1 MSELKLDR
9 SQWRTFTQLLN
20 KTKDQVRLRAFF
32 PKGHPLK
39 DQDRGKKSH
48 ADLAWITKCQEDG
61 RGVYVVVN
69 NGGDTDASITDCK
82 AFFCEWDDREKY
94 WQINAWQ
101 ELGLPKPSL
110 QIDTGGKSI
119 HNYWILK
126 KAIDP
131 KTWKPIQERLL
142 DHADADRALKNPS
155 RVMRLP
161 GTHHMNTD
169 GSPGELTTIIDNS
182 GINYTLKDIESCL
195 PTPKVAEQIKR
206 SSEYKDYRKES
217 IEVVE
222 EALRCIPS
230 RTPGSNTYHM
240 YRNIL
245 WGLIKACEDAG
256 RDSNYAVSLMESHSP
271 SWKGL
276 DQIANSGGK
285 DITAGTFWYWA
296 IKNGYVP
303 RRNVTVLPPKFF
315 NTQNNNDDNDDDN
328 ENNNNNNNNEEGIQR
343 GGERL
348 QRLEA
353 HDLLRELRSYPKKDK
368 EGGVF
373 RYNIFTQQI
382 EFGGQVCQGKA
393 SPERFYLALALQGFK
408 ISKDLAFDCLVQ
420 TAREN
425 EYDPVREYLERCRDK
440 EPPMSIDRLAS
451 TYLRPEDAALP
462 EATIY
467 DQMIKCTMIAAVARV
482 FEPGC
487 KFDNACILMGPQ
499 GARKSSWW
507 KAMGGDFFSDALK
520 DISTK
525 DSLMILHR
533 SWIMEMSEIDQVH
546 SKKHSGEI
554 KAFLSQ
560 STDMFRVPY
569 GKVTEDFPR
578 RGIIV
583 GSTNRHDG
591 FLLDETGSR
600 RFWVIETTC
609 TIENQINV
617 EGLLKEIDSLWAAAV
632 HCYENDEPYQL
643 PIETELEINENN
655 EKYLIDN
662 PWKNII
668 SEYVNSPS
676 NFDREFTT
684 NGILTEVIEKPLERQ
699 TRYDQMQ
706 VATILKD
713 LGLAKKRRGAKSSR
727 KWVYLRE
734 SHGVLTSA
742 QEAYR
747 LDEVATHS
755 YEEI

>member
-1 MSELKLDR
+1 
-9 SQWRTFTQLLN
+9 
-20 KTKDQVRLRAFF
+20 
-32 PKGHPLK
+32 
-39 DQDRGKKSH
+39 
-48 ADLAWITKCQEDG
+48 
-61 RGVYVVVN
+61 
-69 NGGDTDASITDCK
+69 
-82 AFFCEWDDREKY
+82 
-94 WQINAWQ
+94 
-101 ELGLPKPSL
+101 
-110 QIDTGGKSI
+110 
-119 HNYWILK
+119 
-126 KAIDP
+126 
-131 KTWKPIQERLL
+131 
-142 DHADADRALKNPS
+142 
-155 RVMRLP
+155 
-161 GTHHMNTD
+161 
-169 GSPGELTTIIDNS
+169 
-182 GINYTLKDIESCL
+182 
-195 PTPKVAEQIKR
+195 
-206 SSEYKDYRKES
+206 
-217 IEVVE
+217 
-222 EALRCIPS
+222 
-230 RTPGSNTYHM
+230 
-240 YRNIL
+240 
-245 WGLIKACEDAG
+245 
-256 RDSNYAVSLMESHSP
+256 
-271 SWKGL
+271 
-276 DQIANSGGK
+276 
-285 DITAGTFWYWA
+285 
-296 IKNGYVP
+296 
-303 RRNVTVLPPKFF
+303 
-315 NTQNNNDDNDDDN
+315 
-328 ENNNNNNNNEEGIQR
+328 
-343 GGERL
+343 
-348 QRLEA
+348 
-353 HDLLRELRSYPKKDK
+353 
-368 EGGVF
+368 
-373 RYNIFTQQI
+373 
-382 EFGGQVCQGKA
+382 
-393 SPERFYLALALQGFK
+393 
-408 ISKDLAFDCLVQ
+408 
-420 TAREN
+420 
-425 EYDPVREYLERCRDK
+425 
-440 EPPMSIDRLAS
+440 
-451 TYLRPEDAALP
+451 
-462 EATIY
+462 
-467 DQMIKCTMIAAVARV
+467 
-482 FEPGC
+482 
-487 KFDNACILMGPQ
+487 
-499 GARKSSWW
+499 
-507 KAMGGDFFSDALK
+507 
-520 DISTK
+520 
-525 DSLMILHR
+525 MILHR

-742 QEAYR
+742 QDSYR